1 MAKCVLEIRDE
12 VNVKFV
18 GLDVKTRRAIS
29 DEAKYFLPYAY
40 HMPAYKL
47 GRWDGC
53 VRYCDIGGRTYMNI
67 LDKLLP
73 IVQKAGYEIEI
84 DDKRQ
89 SYNFNFPTITD
100 TRYDNTMRPKGHPE
114 EGEPVEFLIPK
125 GTYIYFNEGDK
136 VNKGDMIVDG
146 TPAPTDILNILGIE
160 ALAEYMVRE
169 VQKVYRLQGVL
180 IDDKHIECITRQML
194 QKVEVID
201 AGDSEYLVGD
211 IKDKTE
217 VIEKNILLKKE
228 GIRL

>member
-73 IVQKAGYEIEI
+73 IVQRLHHHNRCISHLQYL
-84 DDKRQ
+84 
-89 SYNFNFPTITD
+89 PTT
-100 TRYDNTMRPKGHPE
+100 
-114 EGEPVEFLIPK
+114 
-125 GTYIYFNEGDK
+125 
-136 VNKGDMIVDG
+136 
-146 TPAPTDILNILGIE
+146 ILRDL
-160 ALAEYMVRE
+160 V
-169 VQKVYRLQGVL
+169 VL
-180 IDDKHIECITRQML
+180 VH
-194 QKVEVID
+194 
-201 AGDSEYLVGD
+201 
-211 IKDKTE
+211 
-217 VIEKNILLKKE
+217 
-228 GIRL
+228 

>member
-89 SYNFNFPTITD
+89 PYNFNFPTINLCIICVFTLCFD
-100 TRYDNTMRPKGHPE
+100 DFIK
-114 EGEPVEFLIPK
+114 F
-125 GTYIYFNEGDK
+125 
-136 VNKGDMIVDG
+136 VNIFRSIV
-146 TPAPTDILNILGIE
+146 I
-160 ALAEYMVRE
+160 V
-169 VQKVYRLQGVL
+169 
-180 IDDKHIECITRQML
+180 
-194 QKVEVID
+194 
-201 AGDSEYLVGD
+201 SF
-211 IKDKTE
+211 
-217 VIEKNILLKKE
+217 
-228 GIRL
+228 

>member
-29 DEAKYFLPYAY
+29 DEVKYFLPYAY

-84 DDKRQ
+84 DDRRQ
-89 SYNFNFPTITD
+89 VWSFNFETITD
-100 TRYDNTMRPKGHPE
+100 TRYENTTWPKGHPA
-114 EGEPVEFLIPK
+114 EGEPIILRAVSYTHL
-125 GTYIYFNEGDK
+125 TL
-136 VNKGDMIVDG
+136 
-146 TPAPTDILNILGIE
+146 PTN
-160 ALAEYMVRE
+160 RE
-169 VQKVYRLQGVL
+169 V
-180 IDDKHIECITRQML
+180 
-194 QKVEVID
+194 
-201 AGDSEYLVGD
+201 
-211 IKDKTE
+211 
-217 VIEKNILLKKE
+217 
-228 GIRL
+228 